1 MQQACSYLSDINSV
15 IRLSS
20 AKKGGSLQGEG
31 DQKLTLHFLVSN
43 DIFLLEV
50 VSAQP
55 LFFISVLF
63 LFTLE
68 VQNDFSIVI

>member
-20 AKKGGSLQGEG
+20 VAKGGSLQGEG

-50 VSAQP
+50 VSAVV
-55 LFFISVLF
+55 FISVLF

-68 VQNDFSIVI
+68 VQSDFSIVI

>member
-55 LFFISVLF
+55 LFYFCTIFIYFGSAK
-63 LFTLE
+63 
-68 VQNDFSIVI
+68 